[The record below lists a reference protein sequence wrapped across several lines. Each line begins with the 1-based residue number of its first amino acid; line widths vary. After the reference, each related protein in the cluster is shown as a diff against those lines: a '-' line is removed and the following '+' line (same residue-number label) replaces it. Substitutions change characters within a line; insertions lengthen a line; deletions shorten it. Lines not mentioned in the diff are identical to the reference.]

1 MIRIKIFIILKFKI
15 LIRIMKV
22 VVNKEEISKVGKKL
36 NKKKLKIKKSI
47 GAILNKMIQTNALKK
62 KLDKDQ
68 WT

>member
-1 MIRIKIFIILKFKI
+1 
-15 LIRIMKV
+15 MKV

-36 NKKKLKIKKSI
+36 NKKKLKIKKST

>member
-36 NKKKLKIKKSI
+36 NKKKLKIKKST

>member
-1 MIRIKIFIILKFKI
+1 
-15 LIRIMKV
+15 MKV

-36 NKKKLKIKKSI
+36 NKKKLKIKKSTE
-47 GAILNKMIQTNALKK
+47 AILNKMIQTNALKK